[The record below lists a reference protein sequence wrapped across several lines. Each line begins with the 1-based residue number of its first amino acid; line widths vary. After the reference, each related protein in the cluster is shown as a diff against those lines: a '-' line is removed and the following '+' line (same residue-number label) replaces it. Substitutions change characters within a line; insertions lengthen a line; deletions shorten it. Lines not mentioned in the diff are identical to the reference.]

1 MPDRYQLASAPI
13 NWGIGPVTPEGPAP
27 DDILDAIVEAGYVG
41 CELGTYGLF
50 GTTAE
55 EVMAKFRPR
64 NLALVTTWH
73 EVDMARP
80 LADEAAAEFRHL
92 LEILVAGG
100 ASVILVS
107 DLITDERL
115 AVVARVDDHPET
127 WWREE
132 EWTQVRQTLL
142 DVAAIAVEYG
152 VQVAIHPHVGGHVE
166 SGAEIRRV
174 LDLTAST
181 PVNLCLD
188 TGHIRIG
195 GSDPI
200 ALLDREGDRLV
211 HVHAK
216 DVDGEVLGRLQRS
229 EIEFFEAVGAGLFA
243 DLGSGSVDWQ
253 GLKRGLEACG
263 YRGWVVA
270 EQDRLLEP
278 GNPEPYASNRRNF
291 DFLNGLLNR

>member
-80 LADEAAAEFRHL
+80 LADAAAAEFRHL

-174 LDLTAST
+174 LDLTAGT
-181 PVNLCLD
+181 PVRLCLD

-229 EIEFFEAVGAGLFA
+229 EIGFFDAVGAGLFA
-243 DLGSGSVDWQ
+243 DLGSGIVDWQ

-278 GNPEPYASNRRNF
+278 ENPEPYASNRRNF

>member
-229 EIEFFEAVGAGLFA
+229 EIEFFDAVGAGLFA